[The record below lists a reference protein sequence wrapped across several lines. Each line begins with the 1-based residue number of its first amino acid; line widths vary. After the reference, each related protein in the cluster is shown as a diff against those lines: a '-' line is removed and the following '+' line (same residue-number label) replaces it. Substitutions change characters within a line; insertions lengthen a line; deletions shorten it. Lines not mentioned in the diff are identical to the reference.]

1 MEFLKQYNSDSELSD
16 AEIKDIDGKTTRVC
30 RTVYLVT
37 YSQADKSIFSTRSDF
52 AQAVVKSFSHGKAR
66 IEQWCCAEER
76 HKSNGIHYHLAIKL
90 TQNQR
95 WLTSKNY
102 LLDNYGVSVHYS
114 SVHHNYY
121 SAWKYVTKS
130 DEDYV
135 QSDEHP
141 RLQDAAKPK
150 TSNASQARCKRKT
163 KPPARYSVAQEST
176 LEDEDEIREGPSS
189 GRKNKRKR
197 RMTAF
202 EVSQII
208 VEGNIKSLTEP
219 QALALEQKGEGKT
232 DLAEFL
238 INRNPRAVADVMQST
253 WEIEE
258 SKAKLERGKKTRME
272 LMQEARMAE
281 CAPGCDGNW
290 YDCAKEILDK
300 NGLTVEY
307 FSEVVRE
314 LLIKGRGKYR
324 NSMLTGPANC
334 GKTFLLNP
342 LTLIFNT
349 FCNQASGTF
358 AWIGAETAECI
369 FLNDFRWSPQLLPW
383 HDLLLLLEGHVVHL
397 PAPKTHFA
405 KDIIFKNDTPIFCT
419 SKNPLVFIKNGVID
433 ERETEMMRVRWKLI
447 QFNHQIPPNLQ
458 KDITSC
464 PRCFASLILD

>member
-1 MEFLKQYNSDSELSD
+1 M
-16 AEIKDIDGKTTRVC
+16 
-30 RTVYLVT
+30 
-37 YSQADKSIFSTRSDF
+37 
-52 AQAVVKSFSHGKAR
+52 
-66 IEQWCCAEER
+66 
-76 HKSNGIHYHLAIKL
+76 
-90 TQNQR
+90 
-95 WLTSKNY
+95 
-102 LLDNYGVSVHYS
+102 
-114 SVHHNYY
+114 
-121 SAWKYVTKS
+121 TKS

-141 RLQDAAKPK
+141 RLQDAANPK

-176 LEDEDEIREGPSS
+176 LEDEDEIGEGPSS

-208 VEGNIKSLTEP
+208 VEGNIKSLTEL

-238 INRNPRAVADVMQST
+238 INRNPRAVTDVMQST

-272 LMQEARMAE
+272 LMQEARMGE

-290 YDCAKEILDK
+290 YDCAKEIHDK
-300 NGLTVEY
+300 SGLTVEY

-314 LLIKGRGKYR
+314 LLIKGRGKNR
-324 NSMLTGPANC
+324 NLMLTGPANC

-349 FCNQASGTF
+349 FCNPALGTF

-383 HDLLLLLEGHVVHL
+383 HDLLLMSEK
-397 PAPKTHFA
+397 PK
-405 KDIIFKNDTPIFCT
+405 
-419 SKNPLVFIKNGVID
+419 
-433 ERETEMMRVRWKLI
+433 
-447 QFNHQIPPNLQ
+447 
-458 KDITSC
+458 
-464 PRCFASLILD
+464 